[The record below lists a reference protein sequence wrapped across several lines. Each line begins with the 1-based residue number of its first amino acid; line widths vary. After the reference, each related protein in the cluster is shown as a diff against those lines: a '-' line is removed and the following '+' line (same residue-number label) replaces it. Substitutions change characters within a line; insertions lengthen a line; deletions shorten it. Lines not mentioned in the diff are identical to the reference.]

1 MFLAAT
7 AAAATLP
14 VAAAASY
21 WLPHALRPL
30 EEKRLRE
37 ACARA
42 RSLVLSY
49 DDGPGRVLTPEVL
62 AVLAGFG
69 APASF
74 FLLGTNVVGNE
85 PLIERLVNDGHELG
99 CHGYWHLNA
108 WRHGPGRVTADIC
121 RGYESLQKWIGPDA
135 PFRPPYGKTCLASR
149 LALRRRRAP
158 IAWWTVDSGDTAAV
172 PPDVPAVVES
182 VRRTGGGVVLMHDFD
197 RTREERSHFVLSVTE
212 SLLKCARQEGLHVRR
227 LGELGLWP

>member
-1 MFLAAT
+1 MLLAAT

-21 WLPHALRPL
+21 WLPHALRLL

-37 ACARA
+37 ACAKA

-49 DDGPGRVLTPEVL
+49 DDGPGRLLTPEVL
-62 AVLAGFG
+62 AVLARFA

-108 WRHGPGRVTADIC
+108 WRHGPRRVAADING
-121 RGYESLQKWIGPDA
+121 GYESLRRWIAPDA

-149 LALRRRRAP
+149 LVLRRRRAP
-158 IAWWTVDSGDTAAV
+158 IAWWTADSGDTATV
-172 PPDVPAVVES
+172 LPEVPAVVES
-182 VRRTGGGVVLMHDFD
+182 VRRSAGGVVLLHDFD
-197 RTREERSHFVLSVTE
+197 RTREERAHFVLSVTE
-212 SLLKCARQEGLHVRR
+212 GLLKCAREEGLQVRR
-227 LGELGLWP
+227 LGELGLWS